1 MKKLL
6 TLLLSLIL
14 LAGLTA
20 CAGTDPESAFDA
32 APVQVYGNDAL
43 SSDAVFETE
52 AFTCTDGNGN
62 SLRYRFQNTGASS
75 CTVQLYEQTHLG
87 LEEAQESF
95 PVAAGEEKDLVFPAP
110 GSTTF
115 KIRVTATDGGVIS
128 GKLSAEQLD
137 LTNS

>member
-6 TLLLSLIL
+6 TLLLSLVL

-62 SLRYRFQNTGASS
+62 SLRYSFQNTGSS
-75 CTVQLYEQTHLG
+75 ACTVQLYEQPDLG
-87 LEEAQESF
+87 LAEVQEAF
-95 PVAAGEEKDLVFPAP
+95 PVAAGEEKDQVFPDP
-110 GSTTF
+110 GGRTF
-115 KIRVTATDGGVIS
+115 KIRVTATDGGMVT
-128 GKLSAEQLD
+128 GKLQAEQLD
-137 LTNS
+137 LTND

>member
-6 TLLLSLIL
+6 TLLLSLVL

-20 CAGTDPESAFDA
+20 CAGTDPASDA

-62 SLRYRFQNTGASS
+62 SLRYSFQNTGSS
-75 CTVQLYEQTHLG
+75 ACTVQLYKQTVLG
-87 LEEAQESF
+87 LEEVQESF
-95 PVAAGEEKDLVFPAP
+95 PVAAGEEKEQVFPDP

-115 KIRVTATDGGVIS
+115 QIRVTATDGGVVT
-128 GKLSAEQLD
+128 GALQAEQLD
-137 LTNS
+137 LTND